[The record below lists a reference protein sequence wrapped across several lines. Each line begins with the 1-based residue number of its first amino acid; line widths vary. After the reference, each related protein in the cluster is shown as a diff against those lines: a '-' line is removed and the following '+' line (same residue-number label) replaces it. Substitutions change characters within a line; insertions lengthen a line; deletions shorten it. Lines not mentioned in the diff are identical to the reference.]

1 MKSFYDNITIK
12 EKLMD
17 ALWAL
22 ILKLFLEF
30 L

>member
-17 ALWAL
+17 ALKAL